1 LLILSFPHA
10 VIELEIRMK
19 FFIVIATLLALNSCN
34 TIIGMGRDTKAGYL
48 WTKKKIQGEEAAE
61 HADAPVY

>member
-1 LLILSFPHA
+1 
-10 VIELEIRMK
+10 MK

-34 TIIGMGRDTKAGYL
+34 TIIGMGRDAKAGYL
-48 WTKKKIQGEEAAE
+48 WTKQKIQGEEAAE

>member
-1 LLILSFPHA
+1 
-10 VIELEIRMK
+10 MK

-48 WTKKKIQGEEAAE
+48 WTKKKIQGEESAE

>member
-1 LLILSFPHA
+1 M

-19 FFIVIATLLALNSCN
+19 YFIVIATLLALNSCN
-34 TIIGMGRDTKAGYL
+34 TIIGMGRDTKASYL
-48 WTKKKIQGEEAAE
+48 WTKQKIQGEEAAE

>member
-1 LLILSFPHA
+1 
-10 VIELEIRMK
+10 MK

-34 TIIGMGRDTKAGYL
+34 TIIGMGRDTKVGYL
-48 WTKKKIQGEEAAE
+48 WTKQKIQGEEAAE